1 MSRELKEYGLFFKN
15 SDERIA
21 KLKAYGV
28 DEALQRFA
36 EVKKL
41 SPTNL
46 LKIFRIKQL

>member
-1 MSRELKEYGLFFKN
+1 MSRELKEYGLFLKN

-28 DEALQRFA
+28 DEALYQFA
-36 EVKKL
+36 ELKKL